1 MTELSK
7 RLKSAFALAHQLF
20 REQMTPLLVLLAIGT
35 AIGIQ
40 TEDYLSRLSQT
51 EESQRWMVQLAMGLW
66 DLADGILVLLILS
79 WGIPKIRALTEA
91 HFQQHPFNES
101 YLGSFLAEYFRVLAN
116 VILFGLLLF
125 LPGFYKYCRLIF
137 VPYITL
143 FARPYR
149 EGKIDALELSTNL
162 TKGRFARLA
171 VLLVVTIL
179 LQMGVEF
186 APNMF
191 EALHTI
197 PLRILFEVVNFYISI
212 WLFAYLYLEFEEAME
227 EYDWRSTNGS
237 NV

>member
-1 MTELSK
+1 MTELPK
-7 RLKSAFALAHQLF
+7 RLKSAFTLAHQLL
-20 REQMTPLLVLLAIGT
+20 REQITPLLVLLAIG
-35 AIGIQ
+35 AALSIQ
-40 TEDYLSRLSQT
+40 FEDYLNQLSKT

-66 DLADGILVLLILS
+66 DLTVGILMILILS

-149 EGKIDALELSTNL
+149 EGKIDALELSTAL
-162 TKGRFARLA
+162 TRGRFLRLA
-171 VLLVVTIL
+171 VLLIATIL
-179 LQMGVEF
+179 LQMGLEF
-186 APNMF
+186 APQMI

-197 PLRILFEVVNFYISI
+197 PLRILSEALNFYVSI
-212 WLFAYLYLEFEEAME
+212 WLFAFLYLEFEEAME
-227 EYDWRSTNGS
+227 EYKWT
-237 NV
+237 